1 MKSRER
7 AQPGEGPEGRTCQGE
22 PLKGCMQSSHFHF
35 KRITVTPEW
44 FMGWRGK
51 ERIKE
56 TNQEATA
63 ASRGEVT
70 AKWLVVPAEVERSG
84 WTGGCLEVEGVSL
97 LIDWK

>member
-1 MKSRER
+1 M
-7 AQPGEGPEGRTCQGE
+7 
-22 PLKGCMQSSHFHF
+22 
-35 KRITVTPEW
+35 TPEW

-70 AKWLVVPAEVERSG
+70 GKWLVVPVEVERSG